1 MNSRDKVITRVWES
15 LEELERQMTSSA
27 AEGLTPEQ
35 LEFVDDRLSAILKE
49 TSRWFTVQSAP

>member
-1 MNSRDKVITRVWES
+1 MNFRDKVITRVWES

-35 LEFVDDRLSAILKE
+35 LEFVDERLQGIIQE
-49 TSRWFTVQSAP
+49 TRRWFAVQEK